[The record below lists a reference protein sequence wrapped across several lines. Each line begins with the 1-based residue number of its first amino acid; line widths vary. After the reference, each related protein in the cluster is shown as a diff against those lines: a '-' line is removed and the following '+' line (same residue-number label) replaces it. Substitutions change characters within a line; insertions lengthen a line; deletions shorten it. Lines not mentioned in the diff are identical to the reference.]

1 MKNDTQ
7 INYLRK
13 LLEEFK
19 VIWMKGDTNEIDNF
33 IENYSKSLKDFNYFV
48 ECLEKLPEL
57 FKTTVILLS
66 DTHDGLF
73 CNITESAVIN
83 GNSKLLKLC
92 LEANKSLN
100 HINVNYDYDG
110 DDVKPI
116 LHRAVIFSNVDC
128 VNLLLEEGANPYLK
142 DYKGKIPINYS
153 KDGGITELLL
163 SWMQKGKTSNKR
175 DREDF
180 EGSDKKEENTSSK
193 KVKSEECCVELD
205 SKQRD
210 EQIEKRR
217 LADSAKK
224 HSQDITKFFKSQ
236 DKPPLGKHSEKISK
250 ESKDKGKEQAL

>member
-1 MKNDTQ
+1 MKNNTRK
-7 INYLRK
+7 NYLRK
-13 LLEEFK
+13 LVEEFK
-19 VIWMKGDTNEIDNF
+19 VVWMKGDINEIDNF

-57 FKTTVILLS
+57 FKKTVILLS

-73 CNITESAVIN
+73 CYITENTVIN
-83 GNSKLLKLC
+83 GNYKLLKLC

-100 HINVNYDYDG
+100 HINVNYDYNG

-116 LHRAVIFSNVDC
+116 LHRAVISGSIDC
-128 VNLLLEEGANPYLK
+128 VKLLLEEGANPYLK
-142 DYKGKIPINYS
+142 DYKGRIPINYS
-153 KDGGITELLL
+153 KDEGITELLL
-163 SWMQKGKTSNKR
+163 SWMKKEQTSNKR

-193 KVKSEECCVELD
+193 RVKSEECCEELD

-217 LADSAKK
+217 LAAAAET
-224 HSQDITKFFKSQ
+224 HSQDITKFFKPQ
-236 DKPPLGKHSEKISK
+236 DKSPVGKHSERISK
-250 ESKDKGKEQAL
+250 ESEGKGKEKAL